1 MNTHEIITHIQD
13 LAMEVAEGNQDALEV
28 FGLLQVLRKEADN
41 MEKAVKEQAMET
53 AMGLGV
59 EKSPTS
65 YKGFNIKFVPSRTSY
80 KFDHIG
86 PWAEAE
92 KRKKY
97 LEDLAKLAAKNGGDQ
112 VDSETG
118 EIIPP
123 AHTSFSKEGL
133 SISLA

>member
-13 LAMEVAEGNQDALEV
+13 LAMEVAEGNLDALEV
-28 FGLLQVLRKEADN
+28 FGLLQVIRKEADN
-41 MEKAVKEQAMET
+41 MEKSVKEQAMEK
-53 AMGLGV
+53 AIELGV

-65 YKGFNIKFVPSRTSY
+65 YKGFGIKFVPSRTSY
-80 KFDHIG
+80 KYDHIS

-123 AHTSFSKEGL
+123 AIASYSKEGL
-133 SISLA
+133 SISLI